1 VGLFSLLFGSSKKE
15 QYDVEI
21 QPTEYKG
28 FLIYQEAQAEGG
40 QYRIAGRITKHIE
53 GEIKEHRFIRSDVL
67 VSETDANE
75 FMLTKA
81 KMYIDQ
87 TSGDIF
93 S

>member
-1 VGLFSLLFGSSKKE
+1 MGLFSVLFGRSKKE
-15 QYDVEI
+15 QHKVEV

-28 FLIYQEAQAEGG
+28 FLIYQEAQPEGG

-53 GEIKEHRFIRSDVL
+53 GEMKEHRFIRSDVL
-67 VSETDANE
+67 ISETDAND

-81 KMYIDQ
+81 KMFIDQ

-93 S
+93 N